1 MNNLLLYLKG
11 VAMGIAD
18 LVPGVS
24 GGTIALLTG
33 IYNKLITSLAAI
45 NFGFFAALL
54 KLQIKR
60 LQKEYNIIF
69 FIVLGSGIISGIAG
83 AASIVHFFL
92 ENFPS
97 IIYAFFAGLICA
109 SVGGLIHRSHLL
121 LLLFWAGL
129 ASGLALNFLV
139 EINFAFTPIN
149 IFFAGALAICA
160 MLLPG
165 ISGSFILLIIGI
177 YEPLIEAAV
186 NLQIGTLAIFACG
199 AIFMVFTF
207 SKVIF
212 LALKYYQKQTLG
224 FMLGLMVGS
233 LPKLWPW
240 QDDAEGLILLTPN
253 KYSSLISG
261 PSYLVEA
268 VMAFI
273 AAILFVVLLKWIGAR
288 FINTSNNNP
297 SINEK

>member
-24 GGTIALLTG
+24 GGTVALLTG

-45 NFGFFAALL
+45 NLGFFAALL
-54 KLQIKR
+54 KLQFTH
-60 LQKEYNIIF
+60 LQKEYNILF
-69 FIVLGSGIISGIAG
+69 FIVLGSGMISGIAG
-83 AASIVHFFL
+83 AAGIVHFAL
-92 ENFPS
+92 EEYPS

-109 SVGGLIHRSHLL
+109 SVVGLIHRSHLL
-121 LLLFWAGL
+121 LILFWAGL

-207 SKVIF
+207 QQSNIFSVKV
-212 LALKYYQKQTLG
+212 LPKANLG
-224 FMLGLMVGS
+224 FYVGTNGGLFT
-233 LPKLWPW
+233 
-240 QDDAEGLILLTPN
+240 QT
-253 KYSSLISG
+253 
-261 PSYLVEA
+261 
-268 VMAFI
+268 MAL
-273 AAILFVVLLKWIGAR
+273 AG
-288 FINTSNNNP
+288 
-297 SINEK
+297 